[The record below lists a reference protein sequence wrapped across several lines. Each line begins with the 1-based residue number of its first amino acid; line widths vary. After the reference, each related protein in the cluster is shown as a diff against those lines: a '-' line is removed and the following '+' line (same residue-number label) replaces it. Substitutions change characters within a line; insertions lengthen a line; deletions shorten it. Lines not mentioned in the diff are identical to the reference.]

1 MITARSVAV
10 KVICDILRDKSY
22 SNIAV
27 DSALANANLSKKD
40 SGLATTL
47 IYGVLQRKIT
57 LERILEELNDK
68 KGKTDDYVSSAV
80 FVGLYQILFLDRIP
94 GSAAVNETVNV
105 VKQSKFK
112 FAAGFVNAILRKA
125 AANREEVLQKIADSR
140 DISFKYSC
148 PVPLLKNLIADY
160 GRETAEGFLRASL
173 ESPKMYAR
181 INTLKT
187 TKNELFAQ
195 LSAKGIECEEAIV
208 DGCFCVKNSGG
219 LKDLSE
225 FKDGLFYVQDPAS
238 QMAVKALGI
247 EPNMRVLDI
256 CSAPGGKSF
265 TAAMYLHGKGGIT
278 SCDIYEKRVGLVADG
293 AKRLGIDCIEA
304 VVANAAVHNDSL
316 GDFDRV
322 ICDVP
327 CSGFGVIR
335 RKPEIKYKEES
346 FEELEKVQLNILK
359 NAAAYL
365 KDGGRLL
372 YSTCTVRKQENEQI
386 VEKFLQGNKHFKLIE
401 IKTLLPHI
409 DGTDG
414 FFYCVLEHTAKV

>member
-10 KVICDILRDKSY
+10 KVICDILSDKSY

-57 LERILEELNDK
+57 LERILEELNSK
-68 KGKTDDYVSSAV
+68 KGKTDDYVSSAL

-94 GSAAVNETVNV
+94 ESAAVNETVNV
-105 VKQSKFK
+105 IKQSKFK

-125 AANREEVLQKIADSR
+125 AAGKTKILQSIADSR

-148 PVPLLKNLIADY
+148 PVPLLKGLIVDY
-160 GRETAEGFLRASL
+160 GRETTEGFLGVSL

-187 TKNELFAQ
+187 TKDELFER
-195 LSAKGIECEEAIV
+195 LSKKGIECREAIV
-208 DGCFCVKNSGG
+208 DGCFCIENGGG
-219 LKDLSE
+219 LKELQE
-225 FKDGLFYVQDPAS
+225 FKEGLFYIQDPAS
-238 QMAVKALGI
+238 QLAVAALKI
-247 EPNMRVLDI
+247 EPSMSVLDI

-265 TAAMYLHGKGGIT
+265 TAAMHLKGKGRIV
-278 SCDIYEKRVGLVADG
+278 SCDIYEKRVGLIADG
-293 AKRLGIDCIEA
+293 ASRLGVDCISTA
-304 VVANAAVHNDSL
+304 VADATVKVADL
-316 GDFDRV
+316 GEFDRV

-335 RKPEIKYKEES
+335 RKPEIKYKQED
-346 FEELEKVQLNILK
+346 FCELQSIQLKILK
-359 NAAAYL
+359 NAASYV
-365 KDGGRLL
+365 KNGGMLL
-372 YSTCTVRKQENEQI
+372 YSTCTVRKAENEQI
-386 VEKFLQGNKHFKLIE
+386 VDEFLKLNE
-401 IKTLLPHI
+401 EFALLESRTLMPHT

-414 FFYCVLEHTAKV
+414 FFYSVLKRK